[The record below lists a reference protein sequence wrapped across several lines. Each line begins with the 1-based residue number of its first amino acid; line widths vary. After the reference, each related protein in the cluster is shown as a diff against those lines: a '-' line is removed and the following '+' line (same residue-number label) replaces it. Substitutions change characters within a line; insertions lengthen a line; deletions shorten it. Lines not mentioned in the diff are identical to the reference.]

1 MSYRDEEK
9 APAADSC
16 AQVGTYDHLV
26 QGSAGAQYWEK
37 VDADV
42 NGMLGG
48 FSSVS
53 AIDLQGSR
61 TFLARFGIGTKG
73 GRKSVTSVVDAGAGI
88 GRVTKNLLLP
98 IAENVDVI
106 EPVAKFTDRLKG
118 IEGVRTVYN
127 VGLEDWK
134 PESVVYDFIW
144 TQWCLNYLNDGQLIR
159 YLEVCKTAIKPDGGI
174 IFVKENRS
182 TRDDDMF
189 DEEDS
194 SVTRTDERFR
204 QLFAQAG
211 LTVVRAENQR
221 GMQEKGLLPVQM
233 YALKP

>member
-1 MSYRDEEK
+1 MPAPGKYQSHVSHGLLLIYR
-9 APAADSC
+9 
-16 AQVGTYDHLV
+16 H
-26 QGSAGAQYWEK
+26 
-37 VDADV
+37 
-42 NGMLGG
+42 
-48 FSSVS
+48 F
-53 AIDLQGSR
+53 
-61 TFLARFGIGTKG
+61 FL
-73 GRKSVTSVVDAGAGI
+73 KSI
-88 GRVTKNLLLP
+88 GRITKNLLLP

-134 PESVVYDFIW
+134 PEGVVYDFIW
-144 TQWCLNYLNDGQLIR
+144 TQWCLNYLNDGQLVR

-194 SVTRTDERFR
+194 SVTRYVFYGFVF
-204 QLFAQAG
+204 LHFF
-211 LTVVRAENQR
+211 VSYVC
-221 GMQEKGLLPVQM
+221 
-233 YALKP
+233 